1 MYLNKRIEEIL
12 KMLIDKDYL
21 SIEEISKKLNISR
34 RTTYYSMEKVEYY
47 LTMNSIKLHKQRS
60 LGYYLTVSDKEK
72 ISKILSYS
80 NEDYILSPNERYIKI
95 IIYMLTYKEKLTI
108 EKLCDLL
115 QVSRNTILNDIKYSK
130 EYVNKYKLK
139 IESTYGYEVKG
150 IEKDKRYLLLNLFN
164 NYEYLFNH
172 CEFLEEYTY
181 IKNCTCKENDNIS
194 NLRYID
200 YSLKYLTFMYKYFYK
215 AKDSLN
221 YDEFDINYLNSID
234 SSDIAKS
241 ILKIL
246 SETINI
252 TIDENEK
259 YYIQTFITTDK
270 EIRNLVSMQNIEDK
284 YLYEINRMV
293 KDFEKISCIGIDNYY
308 ELSLNILN
316 HLTPSLFRL
325 KYGVYYPNDIKD
337 EVKTKYKSIFQF
349 TKQVVKNI
357 ENLLGCIF
365 NDDELAYIAMY
376 FGGYAV
382 KMGVEI
388 KIPKIV
394 IVCNHGMATSQL
406 LKIQVEELFD
416 LIEINDVLSL
426 SNFYKYE
433 KPYDFAI
440 TTVDIPNCKDNIIKV
455 NPVLNDFDKQNLISQ
470 ISSTQSNFNINKE
483 LVQKIMN
490 SIDRYATITNR
501 DKLREEI
508 ENIVLSNREKNEVN
522 KTYLSDLLSVD
533 TISLNQ
539 EATNWKEAIEI
550 SSSILL
556 SLGYIEKPYIQAMIK
571 NIEELGPYIII
582 SENVALPHA
591 KPENGVNKIGISIT
605 TFKNEVC
612 FSENK
617 KHKAKIFI
625 VLAPKD
631 KYSHLNALVS
641 INKMLSDK
649 DNLEKILNAN
659 SKSEIIKIIN
669 KYS

>member
-1 MYLNKRIEEIL
+1 
-12 KMLIDKDYL
+12 
-21 SIEEISKKLNISR
+21 
-34 RTTYYSMEKVEYY
+34 
-47 LTMNSIKLHKQRS
+47 
-60 LGYYLTVSDKEK
+60 
-72 ISKILSYS
+72 
-80 NEDYILSPNERYIKI
+80 
-95 IIYMLTYKEKLTI
+95 
-108 EKLCDLL
+108 
-115 QVSRNTILNDIKYSK
+115 
-130 EYVNKYKLK
+130 
-139 IESTYGYEVKG
+139 
-150 IEKDKRYLLLNLFN
+150 
-164 NYEYLFNH
+164 
-172 CEFLEEYTY
+172 
-181 IKNCTCKENDNIS
+181 
-194 NLRYID
+194 
-200 YSLKYLTFMYKYFYK
+200 
-215 AKDSLN
+215 
-221 YDEFDINYLNSID
+221 
-234 SSDIAKS
+234 
-241 ILKIL
+241 
-246 SETINI
+246 
-252 TIDENEK
+252 
-259 YYIQTFITTDK
+259 
-270 EIRNLVSMQNIEDK
+270 
-284 YLYEINRMV
+284 
-293 KDFEKISCIGIDNYY
+293 
-308 ELSLNILN
+308 
-316 HLTPSLFRL
+316 
-325 KYGVYYPNDIKD
+325 
-337 EVKTKYKSIFQF
+337 
-349 TKQVVKNI
+349 
-357 ENLLGCIF
+357 
-365 NDDELAYIAMY
+365 MY

-508 ENIVLSNREKNEVN
+508 ENIVLSSREKNEVN

-550 SSSILL
+550 SSSKLL